1 MTQKSNSRI
10 VIDTNKHGIRRER
23 NLDKEAQ
30 RSQKKRNWENK
41 KKSYPQDIDISIVR
55 SRSASV
61 KGEIYVKRG

>member
-1 MTQKSNSRI
+1 MTQKSKSRI

-41 KKSYPQDIDISIVR
+41 KKSYPQDKKLNEVKQSLSTDISTDI
-55 SRSASV
+55 
-61 KGEIYVKRG
+61 